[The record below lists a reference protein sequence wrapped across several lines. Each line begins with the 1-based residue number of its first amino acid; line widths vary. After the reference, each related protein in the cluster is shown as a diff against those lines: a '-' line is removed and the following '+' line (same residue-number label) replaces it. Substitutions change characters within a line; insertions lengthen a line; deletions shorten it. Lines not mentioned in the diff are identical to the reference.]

1 MDFCLSEFQEQL
13 QDVARRFARKE
24 LPEIGRWIEETGEP
38 SPREL
43 VRRFADMG
51 WLGMNLPVEY
61 GGQGLEAIDALLV
74 LEELAKVSP
83 AAAFP
88 VFESCFGPILAICHF
103 GPLEL
108 RKALVPKVVAGDY
121 MLSVSMSEPQAG
133 SALTEL
139 TTKAMS
145 VDGGW
150 RLSGQKRWC
159 SGAGHAEGYVVYCRM
174 SDEPGAK
181 GIGAVFVER
190 GTQGFSFGKKEA
202 LMGFRGI
209 PSADM
214 FFDDVFIPREH
225 VVVEAGGG
233 FNRMMRAF
241 NLERCANATM
251 GLGVAQGAFDYVLD
265 YVQERSQFGKPIV
278 DFQAVQIRIAEM
290 AMKLDAAR
298 LLVRRAASTLQDGF
312 PSIRDS
318 SMAKC
323 FSNEIIRDVAGSA
336 VQLMGAYGYS
346 KEYPI
351 EQRLRD
357 AWGWGIA
364 GGAIDIQKVNITA
377 DIVGRRFDQ
386 RR

>member
-1 MDFCLSEFQEQL
+1 MNFVLSEFQLQL
-13 QDVARRFARKE
+13 EDSVRRFARKE
-24 LPEIGRWIEETGEP
+24 LPAIGKWMEETAEP
-38 SPREL
+38 SPPEL
-43 VRRFADMG
+43 VRQFADMG

-61 GGQGLEAIDALLV
+61 GGQGAQPIDALIV
-74 LEELAKVSP
+74 LEELAKISP

-103 GPLEL
+103 GPIALREL
-108 RKALVPKVVAGDY
+108 LVPKVVAGEH
-121 MLSVSMSEPQAG
+121 MISVSMSEPQAG

-139 TTKAMS
+139 TTKAVR

-174 SDEPGAK
+174 SEAPGAK
-181 GIGAVFVER
+181 GIGAVYVER
-190 GTQGFSFGKKEA
+190 DTQGFSFGKQES

-214 FFDDVFIPREH
+214 YFDDVFVPEHH
-225 VVVEAGGG
+225 VVVESGG
-233 FNRMMRAF
+233 FTSMMRAF

-251 GLGVAQGAFDYVLD
+251 GLGVAQGAFDYALE
-265 YVQERSQFGKPIV
+265 YVQDRRQFGKPII
-278 DFQAVQIRIAEM
+278 DFQAVQIRIADM
-290 AMKLDAAR
+290 AVRLDAAR
-298 LLVRRAASTLQDGF
+298 LLIRRAATSLQDGF
-312 PSIRDS
+312 PSVRDS

-323 FSNEIIRDVAGSA
+323 FSNEVIREIAGNA
-336 VQLMGAYGYS
+336 LQIMGAYGYS

-364 GGAIDIQKVNITA
+364 GGAIDIQKVNIA
-377 DIVGRRFDQ
+377 AEIVGRRFDQ